1 MAVGDGYE
9 VPVRSKNLLQ
19 LVAVDRETVF
29 FKSAA
34 TDGFHTFHIHE
45 LMGTETGL
53 DG

>member
-34 TDGFHTFHIHE
+34 TDGHDGKSLE
-45 LMGTETGL
+45 VSLM
-53 DG
+53 